1 MALGWRTIA
10 AGGLEVDGQ
19 RVDPGP
25 DGIDSGEFLIS
36 ANPGEEMR
44 SMARIA
50 SGGELSRIHL
60 AMRAVLRDRQG
71 SARGLTLLFDEVD
84 SGIGGKVADEL
95 GELLA
100 EQGRRHQVLVVTHLP
115 QVAGRAQSH
124 FVVAKKS
131 AGGRTVTRVD
141 AVSGEARVDELLRM
155 LGGAETPAARQHARE
170 LLQRP
175 PAC

>member
-1 MALGWRTIA
+1 
-10 AGGLEVDGQ
+10 
-19 RVDPGP
+19 
-25 DGIDSGEFLIS
+25 
-36 ANPGEEMR
+36 
-44 SMARIA
+44 MARIA